1 MRHTAIA
8 HHDFGD
14 FIARRR
20 DAGELIVQPRMGFSA
35 AARMRRGLLEV
46 KRAAA
51 PTIGTIT
58 LDSYTR
64 VNDHAAARRCVD
76 DGTTLNGY
84 PLVAHGAETTRAMLG
99 GLVSRDFPV
108 QVRHGSADP
117 RAIFETMLAAGVHVT
132 EGGPVSYCL
141 PYSRMPLRQAVDAW
155 SASARL
161 LADQRS
167 LGIRCHVETFGG
179 CLLGQLC
186 PPSLLVAV
194 SLLEGMFFRSHGV
207 SSVSLSYAQQTN
219 AGQDREAIAALR
231 RLARRFLPAT
241 DWHIVVYTY
250 MGVYPSTVRGAQALL
265 DESVR
270 LAAGA
275 GAERLIVKT
284 TVEASRIPT
293 IGENVAALERAAAIT
308 AAVRPGDPVDAED
321 SEDSETYAEA
331 SALVEA
337 VIELHPRL
345 DRALVLAFAGGLLDI
360 PFCLH
365 PDNRNDAR
373 SVIGADGRLDWLDTG
388 RLPLGRRRRAAGT
401 LSADELLRMLAFTA
415 SRFDRAAST
424 ATDAGA
430 LGAGS
435 RPSPTPLGKTAS
447 RSTVSP

>member
-1 MRHTAIA
+1 MA

-20 DAGELIVQPRMGFSA
+20 DAGELIVQPRMGFGT

-46 KRAAA
+46 KRADA
-51 PTIGTIT
+51 PTMGTIT

-64 VNDHAAARRCVD
+64 VDDHAAARRCLD
-76 DGTTLNGY
+76 EGTTLNGY
-84 PLVAHGAETTRAMLG
+84 PLVAHGAEATRAMLQ
-99 GLVSRDFPV
+99 GLGSRDFPV

-117 RAIFETMLAAGVHVT
+117 RAIFETMLAASVHVT

-155 SASARL
+155 AASARL
-161 LADQRS
+161 LAEQRS
-167 LGIRCHVETFGG
+167 RGIRCHVETFGG

-194 SLLEGMFFRSHGV
+194 SLLEGMFFRAHGV
-207 SSVSLSYAQQTN
+207 SSISLSYAQQTN
-219 AGQDREAIAALR
+219 AAQDREAIAALR
-231 RLARRFLPAT
+231 RLAHRFLPAT
-241 DWHIVVYTY
+241 DWHVVVYTY
-250 MGVYPSTVRGAQALL
+250 MGVYPSTAHGSQALL

-284 TVEASRIPT
+284 AVEASRIPT
-293 IGENVAALERAAAIT
+293 IGENVAALERAARI
-308 AAVRPGDPVDAED
+308 AAGVRRSDPVDAED
-321 SEDSETYAEA
+321 SETYAEA
-331 SALVEA
+331 ATLVEA
-337 VIELHPRL
+337 VLELHPRL
-345 DRALVLAFAGGLLDI
+345 DRALVLAFADGLLDI

-373 SVIGADGRLDWLDTG
+373 SVIGADGRLEWLDTG

-401 LSADELLRMLAFTA
+401 LSADALLRMLAFTA
-415 SRFDRAAST
+415 SRFDGAAHPAT
-424 ATDAGA
+424 AEAA
-430 LGAGS
+430 LSADCS
-435 RPSPTPLGKTAS
+435 PSS
-447 RSTVSP
+447 RSASS

>member
-1 MRHTAIA
+1 
-8 HHDFGD
+8 
-14 FIARRR
+14 
-20 DAGELIVQPRMGFSA
+20 
-35 AARMRRGLLEV
+35 
-46 KRAAA
+46 
-51 PTIGTIT
+51 
-58 LDSYTR
+58 
-64 VNDHAAARRCVD
+64 
-76 DGTTLNGY
+76 
-84 PLVAHGAETTRAMLG
+84 MLR
-99 GLVSRDFPV
+99 GLVSRDFPL

-117 RAIFETMLAAGVHVT
+117 RRIFETMLAAGVHVT

-161 LADQRS
+161 LAEQRG
-167 LGIRCHVETFGG
+167 LGIRCHIETFGG

-207 SSVSLSYAQQTN
+207 SSISLSYAQQTN

-250 MGVYPSTVRGAQALL
+250 MGVYPSTAEGAQALL

-284 TVEASRIPT
+284 AVEASRIPT
-293 IGENVAALERAAAIT
+293 IGENVGALERAAAI
-308 AAVRPGDPVDAED
+308 AAGVRPGDPVDAED
-321 SEDSETYAEA
+321 SETYVEA

-345 DRALVLAFAGGLLDI
+345 DRALVMAFAGGLLDI

-373 SVIGADGRLDWLDTG
+373 SVIGADGRLEWLDTG

-401 LSADELLRMLAFTA
+401 LSAEGLLRMLAFTA
-415 SRFDRAAST
+415 SRFDGAADSDI
-424 ATDAGA
+424 AAVA
-430 LGAGS
+430 LGADS
-435 RPSPTPLGKTAS
+435 HPRPTPT
-447 RSTVSP
+447 SP